1 MQHPRIAGA
10 AKLAAVALVFSACA
24 DADNG
29 VAPDVPTDPQGANV
43 PAHAQGSPPD
53 RATLARAVPAF
64 GGIFIEDG
72 VPTIYL
78 TDDDARPGAERAL
91 SAWLAQEGYS
101 PAQLRVLQG
110 RFAYSDLQAWFE
122 AASRE
127 VFADGGVVLAD
138 LHEGTNSVLIGV
150 EDQGA
155 AARVRATALRAGV
168 PSEALRVEVM
178 EPIRMLY
185 SLRDSAPYIVG
196 GLQINFPGYLCTL
209 GFPAQQDGVMHFVTN
224 SHCTAKQGG
233 VDDTPYWQPLQ
244 STNPDQIG
252 VEVADPTYSKEVP
265 GCPRGKN
272 CRYSDASMA
281 RAMGSRQ
288 FRLGEIAN
296 VPMGAGAPFEA
307 SGELTISQAQ
317 HSQNCGLEGTTV
329 HKTGRTTGHTSGTVT
344 NACTTVGVLGSNIAQ
359 LEQILV
365 SGSNIIDSGDSG
377 SPAWTPISGSN
388 VRLEG
393 IVWGGS
399 SSTMVFSPLANV
411 ERELGAL
418 NVVSGGSPPPPPPP
432 PGGVTAAFSY
442 ACGNGDTCSFD
453 AGASTGAAP
462 LSYSWNFGDGETGS
476 GVSPSHTYGGS
487 GDFVVTLT
495 VTEDGGAQDTANA
508 TIGCNQRGPNLRCK

>member
-1 MQHPRIAGA
+1 MQLPRIAGA
-10 AKLAAVALVFSACA
+10 AKLVAAALVLSACA

-29 VAPDVPTDPQGANV
+29 VAPDVPTGPEAAAV

-53 RATLARAVPAF
+53 RAALARAVPAF
-64 GGIFIEDG
+64 GGIFIENG
-72 VPTIYL
+72 APTVYL
-78 TDDDARPGAERAL
+78 TDTSERPGAERAL

-101 PAQLRVLQG
+101 PAQLRVREG

-122 AASRE
+122 AASRD

-138 LHEGTNSVLIGV
+138 LHESSNSVLIGV

-185 SLRDSAPYIVG
+185 SLQSSAPYIVG
-196 GLQINFPGYLCTL
+196 GLQVNFPGYLCTL
-209 GFPAQQDGVMHFVTN
+209 GFPAEKDGVMHFVTN

-244 STNPDQIG
+244 STNPEQMG
-252 VEVADPTYSKEVP
+252 VEVADPIYSRDVP
-265 GCPRGKN
+265 GCPNGKR
-272 CRYSDASMA
+272 CRYSDASLA
-281 RAMGSRQ
+281 LAMGTRV
-288 FRLGEIAN
+288 FRLGEIAD
-296 VPMGAGAPFEA
+296 VPVGAGVPFQA
-307 SGELTISQAQ
+307 TGELTISQAQ
-317 HSQNCGLEGTTV
+317 HSQNCGLEGTVV

-344 NACTTVGVLGSNIAQ
+344 NACTTVGVFGSPIAQ
-359 LEQILV
+359 LEQVLV
-365 SGSNIIDSGDSG
+365 AGSNIIDSGDSG
-377 SPAWTPISGSN
+377 SPAWTPISGSS

-411 ERELGAL
+411 EQELGAL
-418 NVVSGGSPPPPPPP
+418 TVVSGGSPPPPPPP

-442 ACGNGDTCSFD
+442 DCANGNTCSFN

-462 LSYSWNFGDGETGS
+462 LSYSWDFGDGATGG
-476 GVSPSHTYGGS
+476 GVSTSHTYGGS
-487 GDFVVTLT
+487 GDFAVTLT
-495 VTEDGGAQDTANA
+495 VTEDGGAQDTASA
-508 TIGCNQRGPNLRCK
+508 TISCRQRGPNLRCK